1 MSEEKKFY
9 RTTLTLT
16 FLSDQPV
23 DDLDADALVEQ
34 SNSGDLVMSV
44 AHRSSKEVNA
54 IEMASSLLKAGS
66 EPSFFQI
73 DDRAAFLGGI
83 GFNDL
88 VKWFAPLTDPSQAQT
103 VKVIDIEGSRIKD
116 ETTVLTVQGEHR
128 VSWMVQAS
136 QVFPVD

>member
-44 AHRSSKEVNA
+44 AHRSSKEVNWPA
-54 IEMASSLLKAGS
+54 HCSRLDRSLRFSRSTTERPFLAAS
-66 EPSFFQI
+66 
-73 DDRAAFLGGI
+73 
-83 GFNDL
+83 
-88 VKWFAPLTDPSQAQT
+88 
-103 VKVIDIEGSRIKD
+103 
-116 ETTVLTVQGEHR
+116 
-128 VSWMVQAS
+128 AS
-136 QVFPVD
+136 MTW